1 MKINQQTIV
10 IGAGIAGLVAAYE
23 LQKAGIKVIILESS
37 HKSGGRMVTE
47 NINNS
52 IIDTGARF
60 LSSGY
65 PIISSLIKE
74 LTIEPDF
81 VSTSPYCSVEKNG
94 RIHTFRYNSPFS
106 LLFSRLL
113 GFGEWLR
120 LGINGTKL
128 YNATKALPVNNYS
141 AWHQFDNQNCFEW
154 SCDYYGKK
162 ITEYIIEPML
172 EAFYFQKTSETSKA
186 LSIALNTF
194 GHNKSKTMTL
204 AEGIAM
210 LPARLSDK
218 IKIMVQFT
226 GRKGSSRPSIRHCQN
241 I

>member
-1 MKINQQTIV
+1 
-10 IGAGIAGLVAAYE
+10 
-23 LQKAGIKVIILESS
+23 
-37 HKSGGRMVTE
+37 
-47 NINNS
+47 
-52 IIDTGARF
+52 
-60 LSSGY
+60 
-65 PIISSLIKE
+65 LIKE

-106 LLFSRLL
+106 LIFSRLL

-218 IKIMVQFT
+218 IQIIYNSPVGKVLVVMTDDIDSRIPFITEGNQILVELKINHSREEYTFILDT
-226 GRKGSSRPSIRHCQN
+226 GAG
-241 I
+241 